1 MQLPTKLIVLTSLL
15 IGFLCFSP
23 VSFAKAEP
31 WQEGSVVEDI
41 TLPLLNGE
49 GEVNL
54 ADLRGKVVYFD
65 FWASWCK
72 PCIQSFPLLD
82 DIYKR
87 YKDQGFTVIAVN
99 VDFNPE
105 KGKEFAV
112 KHPVSYPVVLDNQKL
127 LKKAKINAMPT
138 AFYIDKKGVIRL
150 VHRGFIPGDEKK
162 IEKAIAFLLNE
173 K

>member
-1 MQLPTKLIVLTSLL
+1 MSLPIKLIALTSLL
-15 IGFLCFSP
+15 VGFFSF
-23 VSFAKAEP
+23 STLSYAKGDP
-31 WQEGSVVEDI
+31 WQQGSTIEDL

-49 GEVNL
+49 GEINL

-87 YKDQGFTVIAVN
+87 YKDQGFTVVAVN
-99 VDFNPE
+99 VDFNPK
-105 KGKEFAV
+105 KGKEFAN
-112 KHPVSYPVVLDNQKL
+112 KHPVSYPVVMDNQKL
-127 LKKAKINAMPT
+127 LKKANINAMPT
-138 AFYIDKKGVIRL
+138 AIYIDKKGVIRL

-162 IEKAIAFLLNE
+162 IEKAVAYLLAE

>member
-1 MQLPTKLIVLTSLL
+1 MSLPIKLIALTSLL
-15 IGFLCFSP
+15 VGFFSF
-23 VSFAKAEP
+23 SGLSYAKGDS
-31 WQEGSVVEDI
+31 WQQGSTIEDL
-41 TLPLLNGE
+41 TLPLLNGK
-49 GEVNL
+49 GEINL

-87 YKDQGFTVIAVN
+87 YKDHGFTVVAVN

-105 KGKEFAV
+105 KGKEFAK

-127 LKKAKINAMPT
+127 LKKANINAMPT

-162 IEKAIAFLLNE
+162 IEKAVAYLLAE
-173 K
+173 